1 MSGKKILL
9 IDGHGIAFR
18 AFYAIPELN
27 APDGT
32 PTNALVGFFNMFAK
46 VRHDQRPDEIYA
58 AFDMKEPTFRHRL
71 YPEYKATRRPTPEEF
86 KIQVPLLHEMLPF
99 LGVHIMERPS
109 VEADDLIGSAA
120 VQFAAR
126 GDEVLILTSDKDIM
140 QVLRPGVKI
149 IRPGKGV
156 SSFEEYDVSHFTE
169 KYGFSP
175 DTMVDYLSLMGDS
188 IDNIPGVPG
197 VGEKTAAKLLQSYG
211 SIEGILEHTG
221 ELKPALQKKMSEHGA
236 RAVENRKLTRL
247 KCDEDLSEFT
257 AKEAAVDL
265 EAFGAFCARLG
276 MKKAA
281 ESFGAATEKK
291 KSPSENPPAEAAR
304 PLPVS
309 AGDDIAEAVPPAAA
323 IPLDTI
329 LCAPRIALDLEESG
343 APVPYTIKEET
354 LQSRRVILAAPDGSW
369 WQGTLAELTPHLDE
383 LLDNKVICLDAKAL
397 CYLME
402 RPRLGGLWDVKTA
415 WYLLHPDL
423 ESYDISKE
431 IGLGLSS
438 ERALRLLAIARA
450 MEEKIA
456 AQNMTRVM
464 NEIDLPLIPSLVGME
479 RRGIRL
485 DREKMLALSREL
497 ERQLNAIT
505 EKVYEAAGCEIN
517 LNSPKQIGELLFEKL
532 GLPVVKKTKT
542 GYSTDVS
549 VLEQLREICGARC
562 EIPGQLLEYREL
574 QKMASG
580 FVQPLLSAAGADGL
594 IHSTFESLTTGTG
607 RLSSR
612 DPNMQNLPA
621 YSGWGQRIRE
631 CLIPSRPGHCFAA
644 ADYSQIE
651 LRVLAHLSG
660 DPQLIE
666 IFNSDRDIHT
676 ETAAMIFGLPAAAVT
691 KELRRSAKTVSFG
704 LIYGMSVFGLASR
717 LGTDRGTALQI
728 MDAYFA
734 ALPGVREYM
743 ETSKKK
749 SLEVGYTS
757 TLFGRRRPMD
767 EIATGNQ
774 TKDHQKR
781 VAINAP
787 IQGTAAD
794 ITKIAMNKVA
804 AHFAGRDVAMV
815 LQVHD
820 SIVCECPQDQAEQTV
835 LELSQVMESAVQ
847 LSVPLKTER
856 TVGTSL
862 ATV

>member
-32 PTNALVGFFNMFAK
+32 PTNALVGFFNMFAR

-86 KIQVPLLHEMLPF
+86 KIQVPLLHEMLPL

-120 VQFAAR
+120 VQFASR

-149 IRPGKGV
+149 LRPGKGV
-156 SSFEEYDVSHFTE
+156 SSFEEYDVPHFTE
-169 KYGFSP
+169 KYGFPP

-197 VGEKTAAKLLQSYG
+197 VGEKTASKLLQSYG
-211 SIEGILEHTG
+211 SIEGIMEHAG
-221 ELKPALQKKMSEHGA
+221 ELKPALQKKIEEHGA
-236 RAVENRKLTRL
+236 QAVANRKLTRL

-257 AKEAAVDL
+257 SKEAAADL

-281 ESFGAATEKK
+281 ESLGVTASQKERPAAD
-291 KSPSENPPAEAAR
+291 PPAEAAR
-304 PLPVS
+304 PSPVS
-309 AGDDIAEAVPPAAA
+309 TGDDFGEAVPSAAA

-369 WQGTLAELTPHLDE
+369 WQGTLAELAPRLDE
-383 LLDNKVICLDAKAL
+383 LLDNRVVCLDAKAL

-431 IGLGLSS
+431 IGLELSPG
-438 ERALRLLAIARA
+438 RALRLLAIARS

-464 NEIDLPLIPSLVGME
+464 NEIDLPLIPSLIGME

-580 FVQPLLSAAGADGL
+580 FVQPLLSAAGGDGL

-612 DPNMQNLPA
+612 DPNMQNLPT

-631 CLIPSRPGHCFAA
+631 CLIPSQPGHCFAA

-676 ETAAMIFGLPAAAVT
+676 ETAAMIFGLPADAVT

-717 LGTDRGTALQI
+717 LGTDRNTAFQI

-749 SLEVGYTS
+749 SLEFGYTS

-820 SIVCECPQDQAEQTV
+820 SIVCECPHDQAEQTA
-835 LELSQVMESAVQ
+835 LELSQVMESAVH

>member
-1 MSGKKILL
+1 M
-9 IDGHGIAFR
+9 
-18 AFYAIPELN
+18 
-27 APDGT
+27 
-32 PTNALVGFFNMFAK
+32 
-46 VRHDQRPDEIYA
+46 
-58 AFDMKEPTFRHRL
+58 
-71 YPEYKATRRPTPEEF
+71 
-86 KIQVPLLHEMLPF
+86 
-99 LGVHIMERPS
+99 
-109 VEADDLIGSAA
+109 
-120 VQFAAR
+120 
-126 GDEVLILTSDKDIM
+126 
-140 QVLRPGVKI
+140 
-149 IRPGKGV
+149 
-156 SSFEEYDVSHFTE
+156 
-169 KYGFSP
+169 
-175 DTMVDYLSLMGDS
+175 
-188 IDNIPGVPG
+188 DN
-197 VGEKTAAKLLQSYG
+197 
-211 SIEGILEHTG
+211 
-221 ELKPALQKKMSEHGA
+221 
-236 RAVENRKLTRL
+236 
-247 KCDEDLSEFT
+247 
-257 AKEAAVDL
+257 
-265 EAFGAFCARLG
+265 
-276 MKKAA
+276 
-281 ESFGAATEKK
+281 
-291 KSPSENPPAEAAR
+291 
-304 PLPVS
+304 
-309 AGDDIAEAVPPAAA
+309 
-323 IPLDTI
+323 
-329 LCAPRIALDLEESG
+329 
-343 APVPYTIKEET
+343 
-354 LQSRRVILAAPDGSW
+354 RV
-369 WQGTLAELTPHLDE
+369 
-383 LLDNKVICLDAKAL
+383 VCLDAKAL

-431 IGLGLSS
+431 IGLELSPG
-438 ERALRLLAIARA
+438 RALRLLAIARS

-456 AQNMTRVM
+456 AQDMTRVM

-580 FVQPLLSAAGADGL
+580 FVQPLLSAAGGDGL

-612 DPNMQNLPA
+612 DPNMQNLPT

-631 CLIPSRPGHCFAA
+631 CLIPSQPGHCFAA

-676 ETAAMIFGLPAAAVT
+676 ETAAMIFGLPADAVT

-717 LGTDRGTALQI
+717 LGTDRNTAFQI

-749 SLEVGYTS
+749 SLEFGYTS

-820 SIVCECPQDQAEQTV
+820 SIVCECPHDQAEQTA
-835 LELSQVMESAVQ
+835 LELSQVMESAVH